1 VILQFVVGAHSMNVN
16 KLEEQ
21 HIDTSAKE
29 WLSLLLNM
37 EDQES
42 TATDADEVVFAVKTE
57 EGKTAIVVKDIED
70 FQEESSI
77 V

>member
-1 VILQFVVGAHSMNVN
+1 MNVN